1 MPIEI
6 RELHIK
12 ASIEDTGTGAQ
23 RSQERP
29 RINTNSSS
37 SSTAP
42 PVDDIVALAVEQVM
56 ELLRQQKE
64 R

>member
-37 SSTAP
+37 TAP

>member
-12 ASIEDTGTGAQ
+12 ASIEDAGTGAQ
-23 RSQERP
+23 RSQDGSRN
-29 RINTNSSS
+29 NTNSSNS
-37 SSTAP
+37 AP
-42 PVDDIVALAVEQVM
+42 PIDEIVALAVEQVM